1 MFNRP
6 VAGVGKGN
14 LAQNPA
20 RTICL
25 SFLLIIGVGTLLLML
40 PFSARDGGFTPLAT
54 RCLPPPPPPAS
65 PAWWFTTPGATGPA
79 WGRGL
84 SWP

>member
-40 PFSARDGGFTPLAT
+40 PFSARGPAAPPSVTLS
-54 RCLPPPPPPAS
+54 LPPPPPLAS